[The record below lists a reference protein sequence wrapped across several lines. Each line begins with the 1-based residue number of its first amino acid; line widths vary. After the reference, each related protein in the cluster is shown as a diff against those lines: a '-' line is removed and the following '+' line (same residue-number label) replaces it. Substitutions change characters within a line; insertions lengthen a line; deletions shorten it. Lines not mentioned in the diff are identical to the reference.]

1 MRGILP
7 SLAAAILLATAAPAF
22 AQADPM
28 EDATG
33 AEAPVGVV
41 AAATGTPARAKKKV
55 DLLVAP
61 VPFSSPA
68 SGAGLAGGAVA
79 FYNPNN
85 APSQWVSGGGIV
97 WTSRGTK
104 GLAGFHSMSFGEDR
118 IRFSAIGSY
127 FDARDSY
134 YGIGA
139 ADGDRG
145 EALVLAN
152 KRLTIGFKAQARI
165 FEDGYL
171 GVQYRFASTN
181 AHANGEVTT
190 TPLPPADELNSRIS
204 MLGPQ
209 FSYDTRDNSTQPRQG
224 LNLNA
229 SWLFG
234 ARAFGDSFQHSKL
247 SLSGS
252 AYFPFGSQTVFATN
266 ATVCAAAGDV
276 PFNDMCLFGASNAL
290 RGYLTGRYRD
300 RASWAMQGELRHR
313 ISNRWGGVAFFGYG
327 GIAPSVGDF
336 ISNGNILPAAGAG
349 VRYRPF
355 KGNDVQLRLD
365 VAVGKDTKALY
376 LGIGE
381 AF

>member
-1 MRGILP
+1 
-7 SLAAAILLATAAPAF
+7 
-22 AQADPM
+22 M

-33 AEAPVGVV
+33 GEAPSGVV
-41 AAATGTPARAKKKV
+41 AAATGTPAQAKKKV
-55 DLLVAP
+55 DLLIAP

-68 SGAGLAGGAVA
+68 SGAGIAGGAVA

-85 APSQWVSGGGIV
+85 APSQWVSGGGVV
-97 WTSRGTK
+97 WTSRGTR
-104 GLAGFHSMSFGEDR
+104 GLAAFHSMSFGEDR

-139 ADGDRG
+139 DDGDRG

-152 KRLTIGFKAQARI
+152 KRFTLGVKAQTRI
-165 FEDGYL
+165 FPNGYL
-171 GVQYRFASTN
+171 GVQYRFVSTN

-190 TPLPPADELNSRIS
+190 TPLPPADELNSHLS

-209 FSYDTRDNSTQPRQG
+209 FSYDTRDSSTQPHQG

-234 ARAFGDSFQHSKL
+234 APAIGDSFRHNKL
-247 SLSGS
+247 ALSGS

-266 ATVCAAAGDV
+266 ATLCAAAGDV
-276 PFNDMCLFGASNAL
+276 PFNDMCMFGASNAL

-313 ISNRWGGVAFFGYG
+313 LSSRWGGVAFFGYG
-327 GIAPSVGDF
+327 GIALGV
-336 ISNGNILPAAGAG
+336 SNFFSKGNVLPGAGAG
-349 VRYRPF
+349 LRYRPF

-365 VAVGKDTKALY
+365 MAVGKNTTGVY